1 MTECDFNNGDIVLL
15 KNGVS
20 GKVKRRLAFDGYF
33 EDGYDFKCKD
43 VLTVCPQIK
52 VGDIVKFKPFDVV
65 CRYYDGIYSDAF
77 GITKDYYPEEGIVK
91 VSESCDM
98 DSCFEIKGSNL
109 TFLSSMV
116 ECTNHSHVIVINNV
130 GYVSSKYKV
139 DGRKAKAKRFS
150 SRAKAELF
158 AAMWFPNAD
167 YEVIE

>member
-1 MTECDFNNGDIVLL
+1 MTECDFNDGDIVLL

-20 GKVKRRLAFDGYF
+20 GKVKRRLAFDGYL

-43 VLTVCPQIK
+43 VLTVCQRVN

-65 CRYYDGIYSDAF
+65 CQYYGEKYSSAF
-77 GITKDYYPEEGIVK
+77 GISRDYYPEEGIVK

>member
-1 MTECDFNNGDIVLL
+1 MTECSFSDGDIVLL

-43 VLTVCPQIK
+43 VLTVCPQVK
-52 VGDIVKFKPFDVV
+52 VGDIIKFKPFDVV
-65 CRYYDGIYSDAF
+65 CRYYDDLSGSVYGI
-77 GITKDYYPEEGIVK
+77 GKEYYPEEGIVTK
-91 VSESCDM
+91 ANDFVRDNN
-98 DSCFEIKGSNL
+98 FEIKGSDFG
-109 TFLSSMV
+109 FLSSMI
-116 ECTNHSHVIVINNV
+116 ESIEHSYVIVINNV

-158 AAMWFPNAD
+158 AAMWFPTAD

>member
-1 MTECDFNNGDIVLL
+1 MTECDFNDGDIVLL
-15 KNGVS
+15 RNGVS

-33 EDGYDFKCKD
+33 EDGHNFKCKD
-43 VLTVCPQIK
+43 VLTVCPRVK
-52 VGDIVKFKPFDVV
+52 VGDVVKFKPFDVV
-65 CRYYDGIYSDAF
+65 CQYYYDVYSNPF

-91 VSESCDM
+91 SAEDFNCDG
-98 DSCFEIKGSNL
+98 CFEIKGSGF

-116 ECTNHSHVIVINNV
+116 EYVECGYVIVINNV
-130 GYVSSKYKV
+130 GYVSSKHKV

-158 AAMWFPNAD
+158 VAMWFPTAD

>member
-1 MTECDFNNGDIVLL
+1 MTECHFNDGDIVLL

-52 VGDIVKFKPFDVV
+52 VGDVVKFKPFDVI
-65 CRYYDGIYSDAF
+65 RQYYSEPYRSAF
-77 GITKDYYPEEGIVK
+77 GISRDYYPEEGIVK
-91 VSESCDM
+91 VSESCDT

-116 ECTNHSHVIVINNV
+116 EYTNHSHVIVINNV

-139 DGRKAKAKRFS
+139 DGRKVKAKRFG

-158 AAMWFPNAD
+158 AAMWFTNAD